1 MDKFLLILLC
11 LPIFVS
17 SQQLQ
22 EFKKE
27 LSNQNISFSETE
39 AELAIKESLNI
50 GITKGINLLSK
61 KDGYFKN
68 KKVQIPFPE
77 EAKVIS
83 KKLKKMGLKKQVD
96 SVVLSINRAAEDA
109 ATSAKPI
116 FINAIKNMP
125 ITDAISI
132 VKDKQASGTNY
143 LRINTNDSIIIA
155 FRPIIQNSLNKV
167 NATKYWTA
175 VVKTYN
181 QIPFVEKIN
190 PELDEYVTEKAIE
203 GLFFMIEREEIL
215 IKQNIQDRTSDLLK
229 KVFDKQSL
237 KITFQE

>member
-1 MDKFLLILLC
+1 MPL
-11 LPIFVS
+11 
-17 SQQLQ
+17 
-22 EFKKE
+22 
-27 LSNQNISFSETE
+27 
-39 AELAIKESLNI
+39 
-50 GITKGINLLSK
+50 
-61 KDGYFKN
+61 
-68 KKVQIPFPE
+68 
-77 EAKVIS
+77 
-83 KKLKKMGLKKQVD
+83 KMGLKKQVD

-143 LRINTNDSIIIA
+143 LRINTKDSIIIA

-229 KVFDKQSL
+229 KVFDKQ
-237 KITFQE
+237 

>member
-229 KVFDKQSL
+229 KVFDKDIL
-237 KITFQE
+237 YTFE